1 MAKEIKD
8 IEKSDIPE
16 DDVSITAQEDEDI
29 VSDQML
35 LGIYSEILDNVRQDR
50 SEIDEYLGRFA
61 DMVINEGDAT
71 TSSKEAVVNL
81 IKMKTDQS
89 DKMSKIADLMTRVK
103 MKEKDVSKFITKQN
117 GDVINIGNNGP
128 SKRALLEQIEAAAE
142 KSRRKENDSQTQS

>member
-61 DMVINEGDAT
+61 DMV
-71 TSSKEAVVNL
+71 NL

-89 DKMSKIADLMTRVK
+89 DKMSKIVDLMTRVK